1 MYFIYLQ
8 YATREALFLLYTV
21 PTYLEEKN
29 SIEKHAKGY
38 ERALIIYEMQMPKI
52 CVNNAQ
58 SQG

>member
-8 YATREALFLLYTV
+8 YATREAFISIIYSSYI
-21 PTYLEEKN
+21 PRRKN

-38 ERALIIYEMQMPKI
+38 EWALIIYEMQMPKI